1 MSDSERASRTPEAD
15 VADETSPDLEA
26 VVRDRLA
33 KLDETERAVLAEV
46 LRLEHDKLHLV
57 LPRGIKQDIA
67 DVIRRLIK

>member
-1 MSDSERASRTPEAD
+1 MSGSERGHRTTEAEAEDGTSR
-15 VADETSPDLEA
+15 DLEA

-33 KLDETERAVLAEV
+33 QLDETERLVLAEV

-67 DVIRRLIK
+67 DVVRRLVK